1 MLTVISS
8 ERFAEHRLPP
18 GHPERVERAEVMNVV
33 ASQARAR
40 GYEVTAPHPA
50 STEQLARVHAPEYIA
65 RIAETAGRAVALDP
79 DTYTSAESHG
89 IALLAAGAAVDA
101 VKLVMDPE
109 RSKDRSLPRGVNAV
123 LAMVRPPGHHAERG
137 RAMGFCLFNN
147 VAVAAAQARA
157 DGAERVAIVDYDVH
171 HGNGTQHMFESDPA
185 VLYVSLHQ
193 FPFYPGTGAVDEIG
207 RGDGT
212 GFTVNLPLE
221 VGAVDEDY
229 RLAFSEV
236 VVPILRQYDPDL
248 LIVSAGF
255 DAHERDPLAG
265 MRLTSGAFAA
275 MTMELRKVAEE
286 CSDGRIVLV
295 TEGGYD
301 LRALAES
308 LEGVVETL
316 AASPQPAASR
326 DVLWVAS
333 GVASDRG
340 RVAVSAAV
348 RALAP
353 YWKLG

>member
-1 MLTVISS
+1 MPSAAA
-8 ERFAEHRLPP
+8 RW
-18 GHPERVERAEVMNVV
+18 
-33 ASQARAR
+33 ASAC
-40 GYEVTAPHPA
+40 
-50 STEQLARVHAPEYIA
+50 ST
-65 RIAETAGRAVALDP
+65 
-79 DTYTSAESHG
+79 TSPS
-89 IALLAAGAAVDA
+89 
-101 VKLVMDPE
+101 
-109 RSKDRSLPRGVNAV
+109 
-123 LAMVRPPGHHAERG
+123 RPPTRG
-137 RAMGFCLFNN
+137 
-147 VAVAAAQARA
+147 A
-157 DGAERVAIVDYDVH
+157 DGAARVAIVDYDVH
-171 HGNGTQHMFESDPA
+171 HGNGTQHIFEADPN

-207 RGDGT
+207 RGEGT

-229 RLAFSEV
+229 RLAFAEV
-236 VVPILRQYDPDL
+236 VVPVLRQYDPDL
-248 LIVSAGF
+248 LLVSAGF

-265 MRLTSGAFAA
+265 MRLTSGAFGA

-286 CSDGRIVLV
+286 CSDGRLVLM

-308 LEGVVETL
+308 LEGVVESL

-326 DVLWVAS
+326 DVRWPAS

-340 RVAVSAAV
+340 RAAVSAAK

>member
-1 MLTVISS
+1 VSTATL
-8 ERFAEHRLPP
+8 AGP
-18 GHPERVERAEVMNVV
+18 
-33 ASQARAR
+33 
-40 GYEVTAPHPA
+40 EVTAPHPA

-79 DTYTSAESHG
+79 DTYTSAESQG
-89 IALLAAGAAVDA
+89 VALLAAGAAIDA
-101 VKLVMDPE
+101 VKIVMNGDDSGRG
-109 RSKDRSLPRGVNAV
+109 RSSAGLKAA

-171 HGNGTQHMFESDPA
+171 HGNGTQHMFESDPT

-193 FPFYPGTGAVDEIG
+193 FPFYPGTGAVEEIG

-221 VGAVDEDY
+221 AGAVDGDY
-229 RLAFSEV
+229 HLAFSEV
-236 VVPILRQYDPDL
+236 VVPVLRQYEPDL

-265 MRLTSGAFAA
+265 MRLTSGAFGA
-275 MTMELRKVAEE
+275 MTMELRRVAEAH
-286 CSDGRIVLV
+286 SDGRIVLV

-316 AASPQPAASR
+316 AASPEAAGYQ
-326 DVLWVAS
+326 DVRWVAS
-333 GVASDRG
+333 GIASDRG
-340 RVAVSAAV
+340 RDGVTAAK